1 MRLQAHRYT
10 DSLDLLAGMIGLVLP
25 PLRRLGEVFVKGL
38 HFCLRKLEV
47 LESFLAGGFRKARWL
62 IIFQLSVD
70 AHL

>member
-47 LESFLAGGFRKARWL
+47 LESLLAGGFRKARWL
-62 IIFQLSVD
+62 IIFQPNVD